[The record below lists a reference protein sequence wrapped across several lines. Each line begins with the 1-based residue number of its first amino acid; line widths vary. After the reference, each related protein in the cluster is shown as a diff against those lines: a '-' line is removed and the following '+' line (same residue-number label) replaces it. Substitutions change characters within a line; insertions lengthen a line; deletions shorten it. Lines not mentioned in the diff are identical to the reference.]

1 MNIRNVLRT
10 YSLLRQLTDDESAL
24 LETLRNATEA
34 ERELLVETLA
44 PQKSTTKRA
53 GRKSASKGA
62 SKSSRAQSL
71 SGVIQRTPKM
81 RTNNNDDEDGPR
93 CTYPM
98 GDDAPCNATE
108 HSPLHKEDGGYLT
121 WHEFQPAASPV
132 AREAGVGG

>member
-1 MNIRNVLRT
+1 MNIRQVLRT

-24 LETLRNATEA
+24 LETLRGLNDA
-34 ERELLVETLA
+34 ERESLVVALSPDKVA
-44 PQKSTTKRA
+44 TKRA
-53 GRKSASKGA
+53 SKKSSRSASK
-62 SKSSRAQSL
+62 SPRAQSL

-93 CTYPM
+93 CTYLM

-108 HSPLHKEDGGYLT
+108 HSPVHKEDGGYLA

-132 AREAGVGG
+132 AHEASAGG